1 MPHFFIT
8 GIICITTVY
17 SEKQNHNGHL
27 KEAMYVSIQKNK
39 RKFLFFL
46 LILNKTLK
54 GFLIKRYGIYLKTYV
69 NINAIIHMLMHA
81 RVHTYTLTHT
91 LTYRD
96 TYGLL
101 CCRLSENFSEFQNLS
116 PPPS

>member
-1 MPHFFIT
+1 
-8 GIICITTVY
+8 
-17 SEKQNHNGHL
+17 
-27 KEAMYVSIQKNK
+27 MYVSIQKNK
-39 RKFLFFL
+39 RKYLFFL

-91 LTYRD
+91 HSHIETHMAYYVVGCQRTFL
-96 TYGLL
+96 
-101 CCRLSENFSEFQNLS
+101 NFKIYLPHLPKHFI
-116 PPPS
+116 